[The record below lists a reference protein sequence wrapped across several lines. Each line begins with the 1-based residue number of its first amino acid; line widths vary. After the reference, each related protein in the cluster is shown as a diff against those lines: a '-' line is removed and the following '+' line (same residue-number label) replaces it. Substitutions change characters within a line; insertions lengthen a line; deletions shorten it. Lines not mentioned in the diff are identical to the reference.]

1 MNIVTPA
8 EMEEIDRAT
17 IKDHGLNSLVLME
30 NAARSTIS
38 YLPEGKVGV
47 LVGPGNNGGDGLVI
61 ARVLAE
67 QGRSVEVLLLTEKRS
82 TDAEANLQLAV
93 TTFWR
98 VTKKRKSPGSWPTNT
113 SSSTPCSAP
122 V

>member
-82 TDAEANLQLAV
+82 TDAEANLQLA
-93 TTFWR
+93 R
-98 VTKKRKSPGSWPTNT
+98 NLDQIQ
-113 SSSTPCSAP
+113 
-122 V
+122 